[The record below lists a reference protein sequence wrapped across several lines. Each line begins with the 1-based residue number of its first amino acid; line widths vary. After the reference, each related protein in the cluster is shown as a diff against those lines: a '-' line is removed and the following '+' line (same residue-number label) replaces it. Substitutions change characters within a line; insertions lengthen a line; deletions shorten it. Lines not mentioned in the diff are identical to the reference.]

1 MINKYLFTKRLWKS
15 FDKKIWMT
23 IQSEIMIIGNN
34 TEEYII
40 PLQQKIK
47 EKYILNNNK
56 NLGKSINYV
65 NIWPS

>member
-23 IQSEIMIIGNN
+23 IQREIMIIGNN

>member
-1 MINKYLFTKRLWKS
+1 
-15 FDKKIWMT
+15 MT
-23 IQSEIMIIGNN
+23 IQREIMIIGNN

-65 NIWPS
+65 NI